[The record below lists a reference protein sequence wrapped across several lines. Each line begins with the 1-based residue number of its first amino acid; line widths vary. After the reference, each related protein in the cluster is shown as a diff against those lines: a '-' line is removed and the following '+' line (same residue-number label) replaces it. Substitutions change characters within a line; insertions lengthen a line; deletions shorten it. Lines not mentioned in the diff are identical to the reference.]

1 MHRRRGARR
10 RRHGGLEVSSEGLA
24 DHPRHAWLGWGKIE
38 KKEREEEEED
48 RKLTRGPYSLLH
60 FFLCHLH
67 MTPCLHVS
75 ESDHGQPATSVGTT
89 FQTIK

>member
-60 FFLCHLH
+60 FFFFV
-67 MTPCLHVS
+67 TY
-75 ESDHGQPATSVGTT
+75 
-89 FQTIK
+89 I